1 MLELYTGVE
10 WSQAGKAAFH
20 VMRPKKVATV
30 VGSILR
36 KVRTEKRLTMQ
47 QVADLCGMKMLAVY
61 RLETSPKANP
71 QLATLQKLAG
81 ALGVTVAELV
91 KDVPVIP
98 PQDTAAVN

>member
-1 MLELYTGVE
+1 MPVSQEPTVIGKTIRKLRQDKGLTLKEVGEL
-10 WSQAGKAAFH
+10 
-20 VMRPKKVATV
+20 
-30 VGSILR
+30 
-36 KVRTEKRLTMQ
+36 
-47 QVADLCGMKMLAVY
+47 ADMKLLAV
-61 RLETSPKANP
+61 RRIETSPKANP